1 MIYEYIVRFGGNW
14 SGAYECPPY
23 LVARR
28 ALRAELR
35 GAVGALSSGEG
46 AGGEVEPL
54 LAEEDG

>member
-28 ALRAELR
+28 ALRAEQR
-35 GAVGALSSGEG
+35 GAVGALS
-46 AGGEVEPL
+46 
-54 LAEEDG
+54 